1 MSDQTEE
8 ARTVHLLETILG
20 RAGEGTYAQQQE
32 GVREILDRF
41 DLRPKPRPGDDPHD
55 RRLTMSTPIT
65 EGWSA
70 QMDRHIEEISRD
82 PQAYHEKVRA
92 EVRAEEA
99 FMPSLKRFLRRVR
112 LRLS

>member
-41 DLRPKPRPGDDPHD
+41 DLRPKPRPDTIGD
-55 RRLTMSTPIT
+55 
-65 EGWSA
+65 
-70 QMDRHIEEISRD
+70 
-82 PQAYHEKVRA
+82 
-92 EVRAEEA
+92 
-99 FMPSLKRFLRRVR
+99 
-112 LRLS
+112 